1 MNLHAKQQR
10 GMVLIT
16 SLIMLV
22 IMTMLAIS
30 LLRTSV
36 IELKIGGASQV
47 TAQNLA
53 NAEATIWTFL
63 NAPNNRGKFFHGAT
77 MDTNLNDDYSFSNP
91 NYKHMANVALT
102 ATEIACTDDAG
113 VGRGN
118 QLGKNTLKAVFFD
131 VQAQSRDTIFAGLSV
146 VHQGIRSTVPPS
158 GCQN

>member
-1 MNLHAKQQR
+1 MRKVPNSQS

-30 LLRTSV
+30 VLRTSV
-36 IELKIGGASQV
+36 IELKIGGAGQV
-47 TAQNLA
+47 AAQNFS
-53 NAEATIWTFL
+53 NAEAAIWAFM
-63 NAPNNRGKFFHGAT
+63 NAPNNRGRFFHGAT
-77 MDTNLNDDYSFSNP
+77 LDTDLSNDYVFTNPQYS
-91 NYKHMANVALT
+91 HLAHVTLT

-131 VQAQSRDTIFAGLSV
+131 VRAESRDTVFSGLSV
-146 VHQGIRSTVPPS
+146 VHQGLRATVPPA
-158 GCQN
+158 GCN

>member
-1 MNLHAKQQR
+1 MKLFPNSQR

-47 TAQNLA
+47 TAQNMA
-53 NAEATIWTFL
+53 NAEATIWAFM
-63 NAPNNRGKFFHGAT
+63 NAPNNRGKFFHKAT
-77 MDTNLNDDYSFSNP
+77 MDTNLSDDYSFSNP
-91 NYKHMANVALT
+91 NYAHMANVTLT
-102 ATEIACTDDAG
+102 STEIACTDDAG

-131 VQAQSRDTIFAGLSV
+131 VQAQSRDTVFSGLTV
-146 VHQGIRSTVPPS
+146 VHQGIRATVPPS
-158 GCQN
+158 GCQ